1 MINQIIGRRRFYLSN
16 SVGNTIYRGWGNKVA
31 HKFGVIIG
39 DNVFADGKG
48 HVGAK

>member
-31 HKFGVIIG
+31 HKFGVIR
-39 DNVFADGKG
+39 DNVFADGKV